1 MLRKDRAK
9 HREAVELQFCL
20 GKTDRCEWQR
30 VRMWAKVF
38 TTNHDYFVPSVYHP
52 PTFDYYE
59 TAFIE
64 VLDNS
69 CESILAISPECKV
82 NYCW

>member
-30 VRMWAKVF
+30 VRMCAKVSA
-38 TTNHDYFVPSVYHP
+38 TNHDYFVPSVYHP
-52 PTFDYYE
+52 ASFDYYE
-59 TAFIE
+59 TTFIE
-64 VLDNS
+64 FLVNF